1 MTTHVYSSGQD
12 GYHTYRI
19 PALLVTGQGTLL
31 AFCEGRRNDRRDHG
45 DIDLLVKRSE
55 DNGETWSS
63 QEVVYGEPGE
73 VTIGNP
79 CPVLDRDTGTIWLPF
94 CKDNDRVLITRS
106 EDDGRT
112 WSPPEDITASVKL
125 DTWAWYATGP
135 GVGIQL
141 QEGIHRGRLVIPC
154 DHRSPE
160 TYENG
165 SHAFFS
171 DDGGQT
177 WRLGGVIR
185 PGSNECQVVEL
196 SDGTLMMNMRMQ
208 GGYRGL
214 RRVARSDDGGVSW
227 SDLHQDPNLSCPKC
241 QASFVRYPSDTN
253 EDILL
258 FSNPVSPYV
267 PGSERGE
274 RIDMTVRIS
283 RDGGKTWPHQKLLHK
298 GPAAYSCLA
307 ALPDGDVA
315 CLFEAGVD
323 LAYEHIVFE
332 RFPLD

>member
-165 SHAFFS
+165 SHTIIS
-171 DDGGQT
+171 GDGGQT
-177 WRLGGVIR
+177 WRLGGVIQH
-185 PGSNECQVVEL
+185 GSNECQVVEL
-196 SDGTLMMNMRMQ
+196 SNGTLMMNMRMQ

-214 RRVARSDDGGVSW
+214 RGVARTDDGGASW
-227 SDLHQDPNLSCPKC
+227 SDLDQDPNLSCPKC
-241 QASFVRYPSDTN
+241 QASLLRYPSDSG

-274 RIDMTVRIS
+274 RVDMTVRIS
-283 RDGGKTWPHQKLLHK
+283 RDGGKTWPHQRLLHK